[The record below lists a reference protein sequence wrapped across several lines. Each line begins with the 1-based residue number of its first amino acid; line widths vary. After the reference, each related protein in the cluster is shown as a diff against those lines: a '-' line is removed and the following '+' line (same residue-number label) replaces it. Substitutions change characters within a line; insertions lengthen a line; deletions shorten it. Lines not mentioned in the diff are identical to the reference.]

1 MATALQTCLVALR
14 GHPALAAHGVTL
26 LRSAREIKGVGG
38 LDSVGKAVGDDILAR
53 ATSALAEELPDEP
66 AVVAAAAAT
75 RVNVND
81 AGAEWWTAADDADTA
96 DDVMERCADLA
107 SSIQFAPGESAILVG
122 HSLLFRDFIRR
133 FGGAKLA
140 AAAPAL
146 AAKLADGKL
155 QNGGCIGLRL
165 QFSRGRVRIVD
176 AQLMFG
182 SSIVARHDN

>member
-1 MATALQTCLVALR
+1 MALR
-14 GHPALAAHGVTL
+14 GHPGLAAHGVTL
-26 LRSAREIKGVGG
+26 LRAAREIKGVGG
-38 LDSVGKAVGDDILAR
+38 LDSVGKAVGDEILLR
-53 ATSALAEELPDEP
+53 VTSALAEELPDEP
-66 AVVAAAAAT
+66 AVVGAVAAT
-75 RVNVND
+75 RVCIND
-81 AGAEWWTAADDADTA
+81 AGAEWWTAADDVDAA

-133 FGGAKLA
+133 YGGAKLA

-146 AAKLADGKL
+146 AAKLAEGKL

-176 AQLMFG
+176 ARLMFG
-182 SSIVARHDN
+182 SAIVARYDH